1 MAWLNVS
8 FFFFKFLSTQKN
20 VLQRLPSDLRW
31 ARRWSC
37 AMATCDVSRPG
48 ANSRELV
55 IKLISYKTSIE
66 PKLNKK
72 SQALSDFWCDDKN
85 LKKAK
90 WNFHVHLVKNS
101 CVRYVWAKRVAVSNY
116 FELSAPLVTNNK
128 ASPVFFS
135 FYFIFLFF
143 GGRLKKEKKNE
154 EVWKTWE
161 RKTYLIL
168 YKIIHFIQKSRTFI
182 LLFIYI

>member
-1 MAWLNVS
+1 MNVS

-20 VLQRLPSDLRW
+20 VLPRLPSDLRW

-55 IKLISYKTSIE
+55 IKLISYKISIK

-85 LKKAK
+85 LKKVC
-90 WNFHVHLVKNS
+90 WDISIFFILFHVHLVKNS

-116 FELSAPLVTNNK
+116 FELSAPLVTNVQL
-128 ASPVFFS
+128 SRFF
-135 FYFIFLFF
+135 FFFWLRFLFLLSAIEK
-143 GGRLKKEKKNE
+143 RKRKWTRAKALK
-154 EVWKTWE
+154 
-161 RKTYLIL
+161 RK
-168 YKIIHFIQKSRTFI
+168 
-182 LLFIYI
+182 